1 MEIVNN
7 CNIANKEILFCKPI
21 KYENKFKFKV
31 NVIDKNSK
39 KINKLGIITP
49 MLELNI
55 NWKNLKYQQFKAP
68 IDPLIGINLDFY
80 NLISYI
86 ENLALDKLIEY
97 FGDNC
102 NFKSIL
108 SDVCQTNDEFIDSEL
123 FTITMINLRL
133 LKTTNVFDVNGKK
146 TNVENL
152 ELNGTIN
159 YKFLLELTD
168 LWYDNDTCLCGCNFN
183 ITQIKHFPLYY
194 EYDLIIDENNYECQG
209 KGKGLG
215 KGKGKCNGKSF
226 QPLLTPPPPKA
237 CIPINCDINS
247 TTIEVSK
254 DITPIT
260 QNKPINFVLDAN
272 MLKNALSKLKKPP
285 I

>member
-1 MEIVNN
+1 MISLPAQFGGGFMATFANPAN
-7 CNIANKEILFCKPI
+7 YKRIARLQGGAWSQIAPNTGMDAT
-21 KYENKFKFKV
+21 
-31 NVIDKNSK
+31 DKNA
-39 KINKLGIITP
+39 INKLCFDEPNGV
-49 MLELNI
+49 L
-55 NWKNLKYQQFKAP
+55 
-68 IDPLIGINLDFY
+68 LIGGSF
-80 NLISYI
+80 
-86 ENLALDKLIEY
+86 
-97 FGDNC
+97 
-102 NFKSIL
+102 
-108 SDVCQTNDEFIDSEL
+108 
-123 FTITMINLRL
+123 
-133 LKTTNVFDVNGKK
+133 NVFDVNGKK

-215 KGKGKCNGKSF
+215 TGTGTCNGKSF